1 MFCSCHFLTSF
12 FNVQWFIS
20 LSIDLGINAINYIII
35 SVNMSQEPIENQ
47 ITGELKAAKDAK
59 VIKIG
64 KIIVDRNLCIGAGSC
79 VAVAPG
85 VFELDSENKA
95 VVYNPK
101 GADDE
106 TILLAAKSCPTQAIL
121 VFDEEGNQIYP

>member
-1 MFCSCHFLTSF
+1 MC
-12 FNVQWFIS
+12 
-20 LSIDLGINAINYIII
+20 
-35 SVNMSQEPIENQ
+35 QEPTSSFADASEDKENQ
-47 ITGELKAAKDAK
+47 QPKGKKPL
-59 VIKIG
+59 KIG
-64 KIIVDRNLCIGAGSC
+64 KIIVDRNLCIGNGSC

-95 VVYNPK
+95 VVYNSK

-121 VFDEEGNQIYP
+121 IFDEDGNQIFP